1 MDFFFPGSIF
11 FLKHER
17 VITRKKMRF
26 YFSVMEARKE
36 LMGSFISQRPAPE
49 ATGGNKGP

>member
-1 MDFFFPGSIF
+1 MYKNQMSDFFLVVF
-11 FLKHER
+11 FFKHGR

-36 LMGSFISQRPAPE
+36 LKGSFISHRRA
-49 ATGGNKGP
+49 A

>member
-1 MDFFFPGSIF
+1 MDFFFLVVF
-11 FLKHER
+11 FFKHER

-36 LMGSFISQRPAPE
+36 LMGSFISQRRAPE